1 MYLLKDNDNI
11 KPTSEGFFSLIYKN
25 EYNEA
30 IYEKKF
36 ILQYAEMTKNSEKT
50 EVNIKNI
57 GLLRQGLKFFA
68 INIFSSYK
76 LIL

>member
-1 MYLLKDNDNI
+1 M

-30 IYEKKF
+30 IYEKKL
-36 ILQYAEMTKNSEKT
+36 ILQYAKMKKKNSEKT

-57 GLLRQGLKFFA
+57 GLLRQRLKFLA
-68 INIFSSYK
+68 ISIFSSYK

>member
-1 MYLLKDNDNI
+1 M
-11 KPTSEGFFSLIYKN
+11 KPTSEGFFSLIYRN

-36 ILQYAEMTKNSEKT
+36 MLQYAEMTKNSEKT

-57 GLLRQGLKFFA
+57 GLLRQGLKFHA
-68 INIFSSYK
+68 IRIFSSYK
-76 LIL
+76 IIL

>member
-1 MYLLKDNDNI
+1 M

-30 IYEKKF
+30 IYEQKL

-50 EVNIKNI
+50 EVNIKNL
-57 GLLRQGLKFFA
+57 GLLRQGLKFLA
-68 INIFSSYK
+68 IRIFSSYK
-76 LIL
+76 IIL